1 METCHILALE
11 LENLVRSKMDWPQSL
26 RGTTYSADA
35 IEMGS
40 FVETLEFLLKEFTN
54 DPHALEGFFVDVAEN
69 RGRPMEQIGY
79 DICKE
84 YLERANKW
92 LGVN

>member
-1 METCHILALE
+1 MNTCHNLALK
-11 LENLVRSKMDWPQSL
+11 LENIVRTKMDWQQNP
-26 RGTTYSADA
+26 RGAFYSADA

-69 RGRPMEQIGY
+69 QGKPMEEIGY
-79 DICKE
+79 DVCKE
-84 YLERANKW
+84 YLEQTKAF
-92 LGVN
+92 LGEC